1 MVPPGFSSAKAQAF
15 ENATLALNNSTPFI
29 VALLTDIIIGEYWT
43 LLVLLIVFFLPGTLI
58 VTLCAWPY
66 LLGDTFNL
74 PLLRV
79 GMQILYTIGSGGAD
93 VVTDIFGAK
102 VSLNLST

>member
-1 MVPPGFSSAKAQAF
+1 M
-15 ENATLALNNSTPFI
+15 ALNNSLPFI
-29 VALLTDIIIGEYWT
+29 VAFLTDIIIGEYWAI
-43 LLVLLIVFFLPGTLI
+43 LVLLVVFFLPGTLI
-58 VTLCAWPY
+58 VTLCAWPH

-79 GMQILYTIGSGGAD
+79 GMQILYTVGAGGVD
-93 VVTDIFGAK
+93 TVTDIFGAK